1 MKWLADFGDW
11 VDQRLPIYQA
21 WDKHMGKYYAPK
33 NFNLWYFFGVFSLL
47 VLVNQLLTGI
57 WLVMSFNP
65 SAEGAFASVEYIM
78 RDVEWGWLIRY
89 LHSTGASAFF
99 VVVYLHMFRGLMY
112 GSYKPPRE
120 LVWIFG
126 MCIYLVLMAE
136 AFMGY
141 VLPWGQMS
149 YWGAQVIVSL
159 FGAIPGIGD
168 SLVEWIRGDYL
179 ISGITL
185 TRFFSLHVIALPLVL
200 VLLVVL
206 HILALHEVGSN
217 NPDGIEIKKNKDENG
232 IPKDGIAF
240 HPYYS
245 VHDLVG
251 IAVFLFI
258 FATVVFFFPE
268 MGGFFLE
275 YANFEEANPLKTPPH
290 IAPVWYFT
298 PFYAILRA
306 VTMDIGPLT
315 AKFLGLVAMGA
326 AIAVL
331 FVLPWLDKSP
341 VRSIRYKGW
350 LPKGL
355 LLLFAAVFIILGYL
369 GVKSPTPDRNFLS
382 QLATLFYFAFFLTM
396 PVWTNPKSRK
406 GIGSWVVSIGFGVLF
421 LWMAFANF
429 TFGNEDPE
437 KNGFVNTFV
446 GISALLL
453 AAFFAALPWITSR
466 DEVYPE
472 PERVTSPS
480 GGKTFGIL
488 FIGIVVVAL
497 LTFIPIKAVGA
508 ESSVELDHIKIDLQD
523 KPSLQRGAKYFVNYC
538 MGCHSANYSRW
549 ERVSTDL
556 DIPKELMMEN
566 LILGNDKIGNL
577 MEISMRPDDSKVWFG
592 AAPPDLTLVARSRS
606 PEWLYTYLRSFYKD
620 DSRATGVNNL
630 VFPSVAMPHVLME
643 LQGLPECAPGPKRDH
658 GKIVRDELGNPI
670 MDANCGSLKVG
681 SVKGS
686 MNPEEFDQAMY
697 DLVNFMEYIAEPMAE
712 DRKRIG
718 FYVLAFIFVFFIFA
732 WLLNR
737 EYWKDIHH

>member
-1 MKWLADFGDW
+1 MNWLTALGDW
-11 VDQRLPIYQA
+11 VDQRLPIYRA
-21 WDKHMGKYYAPK
+21 WDTHMGKYYAPK
-33 NFNLWYFFGVFSLL
+33 NFNLWYFFGVLSML

-57 WLVMSFNP
+57 WLVMSYNP
-65 SAEGAFASVEYIM
+65 TAEGAFASVEYIM
-78 RDVEWGWLIRY
+78 RDVDMGWIIRY

-159 FGAIPGIGD
+159 FGAIPGIGED
-168 SLVEWIRGDYL
+168 LVQWIRGDYL

-217 NPDGIEIKKNKDENG
+217 NPDGIEIKKNKDANG
-232 IPKDGIAF
+232 VPLDGVPF
-240 HPYYS
+240 HPYYT

-251 IAVFLFI
+251 VAVFLFA
-258 FATVVFFFPE
+258 FCVVVFFFPE

-298 PFYAILRA
+298 PFYAVLRA

-326 AIAVL
+326 AIAIL

-341 VRSIRYKGW
+341 VKSIRYKGV
-350 LPKGL
+350 LPKVL
-355 LLLFAAVFIILGYL
+355 LLVFAAVFIILGYL
-369 GVKSPTPDRNFLS
+369 GVKSPTPGRNFLA
-382 QLATLFYFAFFLTM
+382 QVATLFYFAFFVTM
-396 PVWTNPKSRK
+396 PIWTNPTTRK
-406 GIGSWVVSIGFGVLF
+406 GLASWIVSGVFGFLF
-421 LWMAFANF
+421 LWMALVNWKASL
-429 TFGNEDPE
+429 
-437 KNGFVNTFV
+437 FVCVLCLVF
-446 GISALLL
+446 
-453 AAFFAALPWITSR
+453 AAFFAVLPWLTNR
-466 DEVYPE
+466 DVVHPV

-480 GGKTFGIL
+480 GSKSFILLFG
-488 FIGIVVVAL
+488 GIIAVVL
-497 LTFIPIKAVGA
+497 LAFVPIKAVGA
-508 ESSVELDHIKIDLQD
+508 ESSVELDHINIDLGD

-538 MGCHSANYSRW
+538 MGCHSANFSRW
-549 ERVSTDL
+549 ERVATDL
-556 DIPKELMMEN
+556 DIPSELMMQN
-566 LILGNDKIGNL
+566 LVLGDDKIGDL
-577 MEISMRPDDSKVWFG
+577 MQISMQPDDSKVWFG
-592 AAPPDLTLVARSRS
+592 ATPPDLTLVARARS

-620 DSRATGVNNL
+620 ESRPTGVNNK
-630 VFPSVAMPHVLME
+630 VFPNVGMPHVLME

-658 GKIVRDELGNPI
+658 GKVVRDEMGNPI
-670 MDANCGSLKVG
+670 MDANCGSLQVSK
-681 SVKGS
+681 VKGS
-686 MNPEEFDQAMY
+686 MSGEEYDQAVY
-697 DLVNFMEYIAEPMAE
+697 DLVNFMEYVAEPMAE
-712 DRKRIG
+712 SRKRIG
-718 FYVLAFIFVFFIFA
+718 FYVLAFILVFFIFA